1 MYNVYIDNIY
11 FFLSMQRSLSSD
23 SINGAANS
31 FQTNCENVS
40 MKGPSLSTTRVT
52 TFGMSMLAEKV
63 SLVSS

>member
-1 MYNVYIDNIY
+1 
-11 FFLSMQRSLSSD
+11 MQRSLSSD